1 MIKIHI
7 NFNTIKILF
16 IYINFFFYYKRFE
29 AKPQS
34 ILSYNFPS
42 DPRTALTQSNEK
54 NICENYKAVQET
66 HLWRGHIKI
75 NIQGIFI

>member
-54 NICENYKAVQET
+54 IFVKI
-66 HLWRGHIKI
+66 IKLFKKSTFDV
-75 NIQGIFI
+75 GTLK